1 MDGCFLPAYRPRVS
15 SWKRA
20 SGAIALLLT
29 LANLPLL
36 VGRDAPNWDASSH
49 FAPAWMLVADHARA
63 GRLLLWNPFVE
74 GGSPDGTQPEL
85 GAFSPLTLAVGAL
98 LGGTETAFHVYVVLL
113 WLLAGMGMLLLARHL
128 GAPPWAGFV
137 VACGYVFSG
146 TFTGHFQ
153 HTSWLH
159 AFAFVP
165 WVVWRLDTALHGSS
179 RLPAAQAGALLGLS
193 GLAGYPAIVMQTGVV
208 AVLWTVGRVFLP
220 DADAGDAAVGRPGR
234 AKAGLAAITTLAVV
248 AAIVVS
254 PAWVSFLRESKGY
267 TSRSGPLPRD
277 IAVHENA
284 LHPGALATFSSPY
297 LHSVAAL
304 QAKDRWAPTDG
315 SSLGCY
321 IGAVIPALALFALGR
336 RRRWEWW
343 VLGLAGFFV
352 ACATDALPL
361 RGLLVD
367 LLPWERYARHGAQRK
382 DFALF
387 LLAVLAL
394 HAFRVRPRLDSEGA
408 EHATRS
414 EGRRFAARAFALA
427 GLGLV
432 AAVTGWA
439 YLGALGLHP
448 AFAVAHFVFAW
459 GGLLAAAWLWR
470 SPRSAGPRLAASIL
484 VVAAIVD
491 AAGTLRLS
499 RVLMVESGKGRE
511 TWDRIGEERR
521 SSLDLSAVGLLRE
534 AEPPAW
540 TYPRPNRQNEPLKIP
555 VFASYSTLT
564 NVFRGRTSD
573 EPLLARTAI
582 GKDRVWFASSARA
595 TPPSEAAWHDL
606 VHVSRAAGFAVLFV
620 HPPDSMTGNSE
631 LSAPPVA
638 LPEAAAEPT
647 GSANVLENLQ
657 VIGLRYFSEEVAF
670 TVNPPG
676 PGWVLFTDRWARGW
690 TASVNGRAVPLWGGN
705 LLFRAVPVG
714 PGAQTLRFT
723 YRPAGYPALPLLSWS
738 ALLVVGLWSSR
749 ATRARRATS
758 SAPP

>member
-1 MDGCFLPAYRPRVS
+1 MS

-20 SGAIALLLT
+20 GAAIALLLA

-63 GRLLLWNPFVE
+63 GRLLLWNPFIE
-74 GGSPDGTQPEL
+74 GGSPDGAQPEL

-113 WLLAGMGMLLLARHL
+113 WLLAGAGMLLLARNL
-128 GAPPWAGFV
+128 WAPPWAGFV

-165 WVVWRLDTALHGSS
+165 WVVWRLDAAL
-179 RLPAAQAGALLGLS
+179 RQRACLPAAQAGALLGLS
-193 GLAGYPAIVMQTGVV
+193 GLAGYPAIVMQTGVL
-208 AVLWTVGRVFLP
+208 ALLWTVGRVLFA
-220 DADAGDAAVGRPGR
+220 DTDAGDVAVGTAGR

-254 PAWVSFLRESKGY
+254 PAWVSFLLESKGY
-267 TSRSGPLPRD
+267 TSRSGPLPREV
-277 IAVHENA
+277 AVHANA
-284 LHPGALATFSSPY
+284 LHLGALATFSSPY

-321 IGAVIPALALFALGR
+321 VGAAIPALALFALGR
-336 RRRWEWW
+336 RRRFEWW
-343 VLGLAGFFV
+343 VLGLVGFFV
-352 ACATDALPL
+352 VSATDTLPL

-394 HAFRVRPRLDSEGA
+394 HGFRGRARPHSEDA
-408 EHATRS
+408 ERETRS
-414 EGRRFAARAFALA
+414 AGRRFAARAFAIA
-427 GLGLV
+427 VLGLV
-432 AAVTGWA
+432 AAVSGWA

-448 AFAVAHFVFAW
+448 AFAVVHCFLAW
-459 GGLLAAAWLWR
+459 GGLLAAAWLWQ
-470 SPRSAGPRLAASIL
+470 SPRSTGPRLAASVL
-484 VVAAIVD
+484 AVAAVVD

-511 TWDRIGEERR
+511 TWDRIAEERS

-540 TYPRPNRQNEPLKIP
+540 TFPRPNRQNEPLKIP
-555 VFASYSTLT
+555 VFASYTALT
-564 NVFRGRTSD
+564 NVFRNRTSE
-573 EPLLARTAI
+573 EPLLARTAG
-582 GKDRVWFASSARA
+582 GKNRVFFAPSARA
-595 TPPSEAAWHDL
+595 VPPSEAAWHDL
-606 VHVSRAAGFAVLFV
+606 VNASRGSGSAVLFV
-620 HPPDSMTGNSE
+620 HPAASMTGGREMSS
-631 LSAPPVA
+631 LPVT
-638 LPEAAAEPT
+638 LPEASPART
-647 GSANVLENLQ
+647 GSADVLESLE
-657 VIGLRYFSEEVAF
+657 VSGLRYLSEEVTL

-676 PGWVLFTDRWARGW
+676 PGWVLFTDRWARSW
-690 TASVNGRAVPLWGGN
+690 KASVNGRAVPLWGGN
-705 LLFRAVPVG
+705 FLFRAVPVG

-723 YRPAGYPALPLLSWS
+723 YRPASYPALPLVSWGT
-738 ALLVVGLWSSR
+738 LLVVGLWRLGAAWGRTLSISR
-749 ATRARRATS
+749 TATLR
-758 SAPP
+758 

>member
-1 MDGCFLPAYRPRVS
+1 MDGRFHPAYRPRVS
-15 SWKRA
+15 NWKRA
-20 SGAIALLLT
+20 GGALALLLT

-74 GGSPDGTQPEL
+74 GGSPDGAQPEL

-98 LGGTETAFHVYVVLL
+98 LGGTETAFVFYVVVL

-165 WVVWRLDTALHGSS
+165 WIVWRLDAALRGDS
-179 RLPAAQAGALLGLS
+179 RLPAVQAGALLGLS

-208 AVLWTVGRVFLP
+208 AVLWTVGSVFFP
-220 DADAGDAAVGRPGR
+220 RADAGDAAVGRANR
-234 AKAGLAAITTLAVV
+234 ARAGLAAITTLAVV

-254 PAWVSFLRESKGY
+254 PAWVSFLLESKGY
-267 TSRSGPLPRD
+267 TSRSGPLPREV
-277 IAVHENA
+277 AVHANA

-304 QAKDRWAPTDG
+304 QAKDRWASTDG

-321 IGAVIPALALFALGR
+321 VGAAIPAMALIALGR
-336 RRRWEWW
+336 RRRFEWW
-343 VLGLAGFFV
+343 VLGLAAFFV
-352 ACATDALPL
+352 ASATDALPL

-367 LLPWERYARHGAQRK
+367 LLPWERYARHAAQRK

-394 HAFRVRPRLDSEGA
+394 LAFRVRARPDSESA
-408 EHATRS
+408 EGATRS
-414 EGRRFAARAFALA
+414 EGRRFAARAVALA
-427 GLGLV
+427 VFGLV
-432 AAVTGWA
+432 AAVGGWV

-448 AFAVAHFVFAW
+448 AFAVVHFFLAW
-459 GGLLAAAWLWR
+459 GGLLAAAWLWQ
-470 SPRSAGPRLAASIL
+470 SSRSAGPGLAASVL
-484 VVAAIVD
+484 AVAAVVD

-499 RVLMVESGKGRE
+499 RVLMVESGTGRE
-511 TWDRIGEERR
+511 TWDRIGEER
-521 SSLDLSAVGLLRE
+521 SASLDLSAIGLLRE
-534 AEPPAW
+534 AEPPDW
-540 TYPRPNRQNEPLKIP
+540 TFPRPNRQNEPLKIP
-555 VFASYSTLT
+555 VFASYTALT
-564 NVFRGRTSD
+564 NEFRGRTSD
-573 EPLLARTAI
+573 EPLLARTAV

-595 TPPSEAAWHDL
+595 VPPSEAAWQDL
-606 VHVSRAAGFAVLFV
+606 VHASRAAGSAVLFV
-620 HPPDSMTGNSE
+620 HPPDSMGSRPE
-631 LSAPPVA
+631 PSAPPVA
-638 LPEAAAEPT
+638 LPEAPTEPE
-647 GSANVLENLQ
+647 GSANVLASLE
-657 VIGLRYFSEEVAF
+657 VRGLRYLSDEVTL
-670 TVNPPG
+670 TVAPPG

-705 LLFRAVPVG
+705 FLFRAVPVG
-714 PGAQTLRFT
+714 PGAQTLRFV
-723 YRPAGYPALPLLSWS
+723 YRPAGYPALPLLSWGT
-738 ALLVVGLWSSR
+738 LLAVGLWSVRS
-749 ATRARRATS
+749 TRT
-758 SAPP
+758 

>member
-1 MDGCFLPAYRPRVS
+1 MDGRFHPAYRPRVS

-20 SGAIALLLT
+20 GGAIALLLV

-63 GRLLLWNPFVE
+63 GRLLLWNPFIE
-74 GGSPDGTQPEL
+74 GGSPDGAQPEL

-98 LGGTETAFHVYVVLL
+98 LGGTETAFVLYVVLL

-165 WVVWRLDTALHGSS
+165 WVVWRLDTALCGDS
-179 RLPAAQAGALLGLS
+179 RLPAVQAGALLGLS
-193 GLAGYPAIVMQTGVV
+193 GLAGYPAIVMQTGVLSL
-208 AVLWTVGRVFLP
+208 LWTVGRVFFP
-220 DADAGDAAVGRPGR
+220 DADAGDAAVGRAGR
-234 AKAGLAAITTLAVV
+234 ARAGLAAITTLAVV

-254 PAWVSFLRESKGY
+254 PAWVSFLLESKGY
-267 TSRSGPLPRD
+267 TSRSGPLPREV
-277 IAVHENA
+277 AVHVNA
-284 LHPGALATFSSPY
+284 LHPGALTTFSSPY

-321 IGAVIPALALFALGR
+321 VGAAIPALALFAIGR

-343 VLGLAGFFV
+343 LLGLAAFFV
-352 ACATDALPL
+352 ASATDALPL

-394 HAFRVRPRLDSEGA
+394 HAVRARPRLHSEDA
-408 EHATRS
+408 VRP
-414 EGRRFAARAFALA
+414 EGRRFAARAVALA
-427 GLGLV
+427 VLGLV
-432 AAVTGWA
+432 AAVSSWA
-439 YLGALGLHP
+439 YLGALGHHP
-448 AFAVAHFVFAW
+448 AFAVVHFFLAW
-459 GGLLAAAWLWR
+459 GGLLAAAWLWQ
-470 SPRSAGPRLAASIL
+470 SPGADGPRLAAGVL
-484 VVAAIVD
+484 VVAAFVD

-511 TWDRIGEERR
+511 TWDRIGEERS

-534 AEPPAW
+534 AEPPDW
-540 TYPRPNRQNEPLKIP
+540 TFPRPNRQNEPLKIP
-555 VFASYSTLT
+555 VFASYTALT

-573 EPLLARTAI
+573 EPLLARTAV
-582 GKDRVWFASSARA
+582 GKGRVWFASSARA
-595 TPPSEAAWHDL
+595 VPPSEAAWQDL
-606 VHVSRAAGFAVLFV
+606 LHASRAAGSAVLFV
-620 HPPDSMTGNSE
+620 HPPDSMGSRPE
-631 LSAPPVA
+631 PSAPPVA
-638 LPEAAAEPT
+638 LPEAPTEPA
-647 GSANVLENLQ
+647 GSANVLRRLD
-657 VIGLRYFSEEVAF
+657 VHGLRYLSDEVTL
-670 TVNPPG
+670 TVDPPA

-705 LLFRAVPVG
+705 FLFRAVPVG

-723 YRPAGYPALPLLSWS
+723 YRPAGYPTLPLLSWG
-738 ALLVVGLWSSR
+738 ALLVVGLWSLR
-749 ATRARRATS
+749 ATRGRRATA